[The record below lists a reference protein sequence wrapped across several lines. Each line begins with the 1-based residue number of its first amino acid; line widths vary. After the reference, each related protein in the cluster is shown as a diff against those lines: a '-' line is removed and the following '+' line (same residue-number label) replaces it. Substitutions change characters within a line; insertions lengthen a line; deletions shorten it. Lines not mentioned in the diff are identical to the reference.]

1 MRTLDLI
8 STRIRSKQYSDPN
21 ELVADI
27 CAAIAA
33 TSRQPS
39 FDRGLSGDKIAD
51 VQGGTSLGV
60 GDPSAGNIS
69 DVLVQN
75 AQIGLPTNI
84 GLGLRT
90 RRQAR
95 IEMRCRDVP
104 AMVTTTAVGGD
115 TTVEVKIVGYGVYKS
130 SDPSTGVETVGD
142 PLTAL
147 ADAGTDPDAVTGLA
161 MTATLTGQPFV
172 SAGSQ
177 GIQPPIA
184 GQTIFVTLSE
194 QWEVVTTWTRR
205 FRKNIPTVKRVLKS
219 QTATITNGLVN
230 LVSS

>member
-1 MRTLDLI
+1 MRTLDVI
-8 STRIRSKQYSDPN
+8 SARIRSKTYSDPN

-27 CAAIAA
+27 CAGIAA
-33 TSRQPS
+33 ISRQPS
-39 FDRGLSGDKIAD
+39 FDRGISGNKIAD

-75 AQIGLPTNI
+75 PQSGLPRNL

-104 AMVTTTAVGGD
+104 AMVTVTAVEGD
-115 TTVEVKIVGYGVYKS
+115 SEVQVKIVGSAVYKS
-130 SDPSTGVETVGD
+130 TDASTGAETVGD

-161 MTATLTGQPFV
+161 MTATLTGMAFV
-172 SAGSQ
+172 ASGSQ

-184 GQTIFVTLSE
+184 GQTIFVTLAE
-194 QWEVVTTWTRR
+194 QWEVVTSWTKRH
-205 FRKNIPTVKRVLKS
+205 RKNIPFVNRVLKS
-219 QTATITNGLVN
+219 RTATITNGLVN